1 MFSKGAQSN
10 LFPYFTMLLR
20 AVNWKNVENMP
31 FKNEWILEEVMKSVA
46 ILNLH
51 KNNLFW
57 GKSLWKHLLKKSVG
71 SPILTQGHM

>member
-1 MFSKGAQSN
+1 
-10 LFPYFTMLLR
+10 MLLR

-31 FKNEWILEEVMKSVA
+31 FKNEWMLEEVMKSVA

-57 GKSLWKHLLKKSVG
+57 GKSLWKNLFKNLLVVLSWLNVI
-71 SPILTQGHM
+71 SNV